1 MFKKVDATR
10 LDVCIA
16 YACGAFL
23 MYVVGGIAYN
33 LGKQSGK
40 QEVANKIHEIYT
52 NGGSIEIQEKES

>member
-23 MYVVGGIAYN
+23 MYIVGGIAYN
-33 LGKQSGK
+33 LGKQTGK
-40 QEVANKIHEIYT
+40 KEVIENVRDNYPF
-52 NGGSIEIQEKES
+52 GGIESEEES